1 MLTIVQ
7 QPGAIALSRNPM
19 VIEFLASDV
28 DGNAYTPKGV
38 RSELN
43 AAHTGGLTD
52 GETLTVD
59 YTEPDGSTG
68 SVTFTAYNAPD
79 NYNVLHLRT
88 KAYYLPVAINAADY
102 WEDVAEKIN
111 AHPEINRHFKV
122 YSVANDTADHSLWIE
137 AVELDNDWEVTWD
150 DSGISSA
157 VFTVNDF
164 TTFLATTAPD
174 NYAIFVDVFFEEE
187 YDSKEYIRLSQHELP
202 INAAGTAY
210 LDLSEVIWKGVKG
223 SLPEVPLI
231 SAYGTAIKIA
241 DNLRNYY
248 FRYREDY
255 DSVSPAWTVSDTKK
269 AMAGGITQDLFATTD
284 FLGSR
289 SAINSLLTWYPSGK
303 SVGPDQPE
311 WINWYNYNESSK
323 KIAIEIQ
330 SWTDLSDT
338 PTLSYAHSIADPV
351 VDMWEVAK
359 IPVGPEQISI
369 GSTIKKY
376 TVRVIDQEA
385 YASSGTI
392 TYLSEARSYYVDR
405 LPQKEVR
412 YIVYENGFCLP
423 EILRCTGE
431 FNDQLNVQRQE
442 RTHVLPVGY
451 SEKSQEISQW
461 KEEYNNRLTFRT
473 GYIGR
478 QEVDAL
484 QELLIY
490 NRSFEV
496 EGTTYIP
503 LHIEG
508 NRYQVSNT
516 NEFLNGVQFVAIRR
530 LQDKIYRRRERAGGY
545 IDIPAV
551 SEDVFSCDISLDGTY
566 ASIADAE
573 AAGIVAD
580 EYYAM
585 GANNDGIPEGL
596 VFRYNPTVSYVY
608 DSQALDVAADKCYPI
623 SNTNYWGLPKWMVRR
638 KNATTTY
645 DNHADAATG
654 GVLLNGI
661 YALSDNNDW
670 GLPKGFLMVRL
681 T

>member
-1 MLTIVQ
+1 MITIVQ
-7 QPGAIALSRNPM
+7 QPGEIALSRNPM
-19 VIEFLASDV
+19 VIEFQASDA

-79 NYNVLHLRT
+79 NSNVLHIRT
-88 KAYYLPVAINAADY
+88 KAYYLPVAISSADY

-122 YSVANDTADHSLWIE
+122 YSVANAAADHSLWIE
-137 AVELDNDWEVTWD
+137 VVELDDDWELTWD
-150 DSGISSA
+150 ESGISSS
-157 VFTVNDF
+157 VFTVNNS
-164 TTFLATTAPD
+164 TTSLATTAPD
-174 NYAIFVDVFFEEE
+174 NYAIFVDIFFESE
-187 YDSKEYIRLSQHELP
+187 YDSDEFDRISQHELP
-202 INAAGTAY
+202 INSEGKAY
-210 LDLSEVIWKGVKG
+210 LDLSEIIWPAIKD

-231 SAYGTAIKIA
+231 SAFGTAIQIA

-248 FRYREDY
+248 YRYREDY
-255 DSVSPAWTVSDTKK
+255 DAVSPSWTVSDNKK

-284 FLGSR
+284 FLGTR
-289 SAINSLLTWYPSGK
+289 SAINSILTWYPPGK

-311 WINWYNYNESSK
+311 WLNWYNFNESAK
-323 KIAIEIQ
+323 KIAIELKT
-330 SWTDLSDT
+330 WTDLSDT
-338 PTLSYAHSIADPV
+338 PTTSYKHTLADPTV
-351 VDMWEVAK
+351 EMWEVAK

-376 TVRVIDQEA
+376 TVQVIDQEA
-385 YASSGTI
+385 YAASGTI
-392 TYLSEARSYYVDR
+392 TYLSEARSYYIDR

-431 FNDQLNVQRQE
+431 FNDQLNIQRQE

-451 SEKSQEISQW
+451 TNKSQEISQW

-478 QEVDAL
+478 QEVEAL

-530 LQDKIYRRRERAGGY
+530 LKDKIYRSRERAAGY

-551 SEDVFSCDISLDGTY
+551 SEDVFSCDITLAGSY
-566 ASIADAE
+566 ASIEAAE
-573 AAGIVAD
+573 TAGIVAD

-585 GANNDGIPEGL
+585 AANNDGIPEGL
-596 VFRYNPTVSYVY
+596 VFRYNPTVSYNYYSV
-608 DSQALDVAADKCYPI
+608 AVDVADDKCYPI
-623 SNTNYWGLPKWMVRR
+623 STTNWWGLPKWMVRR

-645 DNHADAATG
+645 DNHAAAATG
-654 GVLLNGI
+654 GVALNEI

-670 GLPKGFLMVRL
+670 GLPEGFLMVRL
-681 T
+681 S